1 MAKEGKD
8 MDKKLSSRNGSVAP
22 EAKGKDYNGK
32 SNSNRH
38 QRFHGKRR
46 EPWSADGNLQPK
58 YQPPVPKPRNKSFEK
73 RVRGN
78 QNWSGRRDEVT
89 QAQRAEFGSAL
100 PQGSKKINLNHL
112 LNFKLEPRGGQQH
125 HGRTSNRGQ
134 WSTRNKWGSYKHT
147 RYNKEQFLQANCQ
160 FVVKSN
166 GDYKVHMLDA
176 DAIVDWDV
184 VEQVRLLGHEVP
196 SCPIC
201 LYPPS
206 AAQITRCGH
215 IFCWSCIL
223 HYLALSDKTWRKCPI
238 CYESVIKKD
247 LKSVVATEQ
256 HLFKPGDE
264 ITMCLMKRQRGSV
277 VSQPVYLGEDL
288 EDVVNPYNILERKNK
303 TCYVKLLTASLEE
316 VKHLILSSERA
327 ALEKQ
332 LSDNDDEL
340 EGTFIRAALD
350 SLKEREELLSG
361 GIPSIKSE
369 VKESPARPSKSAS
382 SASEEEEHF
391 TISSAPS
398 DEDYLVYASAFSDE
412 EAEEQTRE
420 DTGGGGDNSESAL
433 AQTGASTD
441 EDVKSKESFSGTV
454 GESPILE
461 SLEPLSPGGLSSND
475 EVGKTRYPTTS
486 ESTEEE
492 SLAAAPSPKGR
503 QSQKTHTYYFYQ
515 SDDGQPIFI
524 HPLNV
529 RCLVQQYG
537 SLDKCPLTIK
547 AKIVEMEHMSM
558 TEDIRHRLRYMVH
571 LPLTSNFSV
580 CELDLKP
587 PVLSEETI
595 SLFQDDF
602 LKRNKARDRKL
613 KEEKR
618 RERRMQAEMDRSY
631 GIYPSARYSLKSNHQ
646 FPSVG
651 PSTVSDDQ
659 LTVSSGS
666 GTSSPGPATPLSA
679 SVEEDMI
686 FPVSADTI
694 QQPQS
699 PGSMSGTP
707 PVPAVP
713 SFAQMLREG
722 QAKPGPHKKISA
734 VQPSVE
740 TVKPGD
746 GSDESENEDYIPVPQ
761 YQDAFSDAIQDAL
774 DKVTLNTLSSTKAG
788 DAPVSSG
795 GRKGKKGR
803 KKQQLLFST
812 AGPRFK

>member
-8 MDKKLSSRNGSVAP
+8 MEKKLVSRNGSIAP

-32 SNSNRH
+32 GNSNRN

-46 EPWSADGNLQPK
+46 EPWSAEANPQPK
-58 YQPPVPKPRNKSFEK
+58 YQPPAPKPRNKSFEK
-73 RVRGN
+73 RVRGK

-89 QAQRAEFGSAL
+89 KAQRAEFGSAL

-112 LNFKLEPRGGQQH
+112 LNFKLEPRGQQQE
-125 HGRTSNRGQ
+125 GKTPYRGQ
-134 WSTRNKWGSYKHT
+134 WSTRNKWGSYKQHT

-160 FVVKSN
+160 FVVKSSE
-166 GDYKVHMLDA
+166 DYQVHMVDA

-247 LKSVVATEQ
+247 LKSVVAAEQ

-277 VSQPVYLGEDL
+277 ISQPVYLGEDL
-288 EDVVNPYNILERKNK
+288 QDVTKPYNILEKK
-303 TCYVKLLTASLEE
+303 SKSCYVKLLTASPEE

-327 ALEKQ
+327 SLEKQ
-332 LSDNDDEL
+332 MQENDDEL
-340 EGTFIRAALD
+340 EGTFIQSALD
-350 SLKEREELLSG
+350 SLKDREQALTG
-361 GIPSIKSE
+361 GVPSMIPE
-369 VKESPARPSKSAS
+369 VKDPPAEASKSAS
-382 SASEEEEHF
+382 SVSDEEEDVKVS
-391 TISSAPS
+391 TASN
-398 DEDYLVYASAFSDE
+398 DEDYVVYASAFSDE
-412 EAEEQTRE
+412 EEEAPR
-420 DTGGGGDNSESAL
+420 DDAAGVDNSASADGDDDNPVF
-433 AQTGASTD
+433 QETGTGEPSDSRFSKSTGDLVVASA
-441 EDVKSKESFSGTV
+441 
-454 GESPILE
+454 
-461 SLEPLSPGGLSSND
+461 D
-475 EVGKTRYPTTS
+475 EVSDVRRPTTS
-486 ESTEEE
+486 ESTDGEFDGL
-492 SLAAAPSPKGR
+492 SPPAAVVQKGW

-537 SLDKCPLTIK
+537 SLDKCPLTIT
-547 AKIVEMEHMSM
+547 AKIVEMDYMSM

-587 PVLSEETI
+587 PVLSEETLL
-595 SLFQDDF
+595 LFQDDF
-602 LKRNKARDRKL
+602 LKRKKARDRKL

-618 RERRMQAEMDRSY
+618 RERRLQAEAGKIY
-631 GIYPSARYSLKSNHQ
+631 GNYPRARYSLKSNRH

-651 PSTVSDDQ
+651 PSSSVSDDQ
-659 LTVSSGS
+659 PALSSGS
-666 GTSSPGPATPLSA
+666 STASPGPATPLSA
-679 SVEEDMI
+679 SVEEDLI
-686 FPVSADTI
+686 FPSAPDTAAM
-694 QQPQS
+694 QPHLHQTVDV
-699 PGSMSGTP
+699 TP
-707 PVPAVP
+707 QAPAVP

-722 QAKPGPHKKISA
+722 QARPSPPKKVVVSQPTAQTQPGKTK
-734 VQPSVE
+734 
-740 TVKPGD
+740 D
-746 GSDESENEDYIPVPQ
+746 GAGSEESDNEDYIPVPQ

-774 DKVTLNTLSSTKAG
+774 DKVTLNSSPASKG
-788 DAPVSSG
+788 EVSSG
-795 GRKGKKGR
+795 SSSGRKGKKGR

>member
-369 VKESPARPSKSAS
+369 VKESPALPSKSAS
-382 SASEEEEHF
+382 SASDEEEHF
-391 TISSAPS
+391 TISAAPS

-412 EAEEQTRE
+412 EAEEKTQE
-420 DTGGGGDNSESAL
+420 DIGGGGDNSESTL
-433 AQTGASTD
+433 AQTD
-441 EDVKSKESFSGTV
+441 EDVEGKESFSGTV

-461 SLEPLSPGGLSSND
+461 SLEPVSPGGLSSTD

-486 ESTEEE
+486 ESTEGEFEE
-492 SLAAAPSPKGR
+492 SFPAPSPKGR

-666 GTSSPGPATPLSA
+666 GTSSPALLHPVGQCGRGYDISCVCRYHSTTPISRKHVRHLSC
-679 SVEEDMI
+679 
-686 FPVSADTI
+686 
-694 QQPQS
+694 
-699 PGSMSGTP
+699 
-707 PVPAVP
+707 P
-713 SFAQMLREG
+713 SSSILCTG
-722 QAKPGPHKKISA
+722 QAKPGPHKRVSV

-740 TVKPGD
+740 TVKQGGD
-746 GSDESENEDYIPVPQ
+746 GSMRVRMRTTSRPSVSGCL
-761 YQDAFSDAIQDAL
+761 SDAIQDAL
-774 DKVTLNTLSSTKAG
+774 DKLH
-788 DAPVSSG
+788 
-795 GRKGKKGR
+795 
-803 KKQQLLFST
+803 
-812 AGPRFK
+812 